1 MLKRLSKVMPA
12 NKFNNVS
19 QGIFSSKL
27 TYCLQLFGNVWGIP
41 NFDENRRRFSA
52 FTKEDNRK
60 VQCLHNKVLRLK
72 SGLPQ
77 DTPLTQLLDCTNE
90 MSVMQQTAFHT
101 IMTTHRVVTSGQ
113 PGYLAK
119 KLKLR
124 TEGDGI
130 FPHRH
135 MNTIAIPDVE
145 LTLSRGGFC
154 YRAACLWNILPSH
167 MRQGMKTV
175 TFKRELKKWVRANIS
190 PRPP

>member
-1 MLKRLSKVMPA
+1 MLKLIDLSVH
-12 NKFNNVS
+12 NN
-19 QGIFSSKL
+19 
-27 TYCLQLFGNVWGIP
+27 
-41 NFDENRRRFSA
+41 
-52 FTKEDNRK
+52 
-60 VQCLHNKVLRLK
+60 VLRLK
-72 SGLPQ
+72 SELPQ
-77 DTPLTQLLDCTNE
+77 TQLLDSTNE
-90 MSVMQQTAFHT
+90 ISVMQQTAFHT
-101 IMTTHRVVTSGQ
+101 IMTTHSHRVVTSGQ

-135 MNTIAIPDVE
+135 MNTIAVPEVE
-145 LTLSRGGFC
+145 LTLSRGVFC

-190 PRPP
+190 PRPPWIMEEIRKWSKIIFFKIK